1 MPEVYSEWLD
11 GLTVADIEKLV
22 MQGYYVVV
30 SNGHIIAILPEGR
43 ELTWL
48 K

>member
-11 GLTVADIEKLV
+11 GLTVEDIEKLV
-22 MQGYYVVV
+22 MQGYDIVI

-43 ELTWL
+43 TLNYGF
-48 K
+48 